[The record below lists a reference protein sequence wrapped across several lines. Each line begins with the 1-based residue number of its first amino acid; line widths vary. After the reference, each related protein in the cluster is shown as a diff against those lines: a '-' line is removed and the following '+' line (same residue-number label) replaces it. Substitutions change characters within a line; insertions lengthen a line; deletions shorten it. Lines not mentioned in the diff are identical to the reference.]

1 MNDDR
6 RLRRLLTLPDEKD
19 PEFSDYAADL
29 EVKTNPLM
37 RRVWAGLGLL
47 SVGSA
52 ILGVILPG
60 WPTVPFL
67 LIAAFLFSR
76 SSPRFY
82 NLVLN
87 HRVFGPIVRDYR
99 AGNGIPRSIRLV
111 AISSLVVFAG
121 FSAFYLIGNQTVR
134 LLVVAAATFG
144 MGFLTGLPTRQPY
157 GPELTGTDE
166 EAGTQQTLQRVNGS

>member
-1 MNDDR
+1 M
-6 RLRRLLTLPDEKD
+6 
-19 PEFSDYAADL
+19 
-29 EVKTNPLM
+29 
-37 RRVWAGLGLL
+37 
-47 SVGSA
+47 
-52 ILGVILPG
+52 ILPG

-121 FSAFYLIGNQTVR
+121 FSAFFLISNQTVR
-134 LLVVAAATFG
+134 LLVVAAAVFG
-144 MGFLTGLPTRQPY
+144 MGFLTGLPTRRPY
-157 GPELTGTDE
+157 GPELNVADSE
-166 EAGTQQTLQRVNGS
+166 EASTAQPAQPLQRVNGP